1 MRQAASLCD
10 KVDYDIHNVVA
21 YISADY
27 TPIKSL
33 RLYGDL
39 TYTYSKADADN
50 PHFGSPWD
58 KVTLTGGTPDDPH
71 PSYNPL
77 YDPWFVIT
85 YDSDMDDMSDW
96 YDLKMERVD
105 ASVGFDWNFWKNFT
119 VTSRFTYR
127 WYDDEE
133 EYLYEDTDGEAYI
146 MSVGLMWKF

>member
-1 MRQAASLCD
+1 MGQVGSLCD

-27 TPIKSL
+27 NPIRTL

-39 TYTYSKADADN
+39 TYTWSKAEADN
-50 PHFGSPWD
+50 PHFGDPSHVIDWTYPSSLD
-58 KVTLTGGTPDDPH
+58 GGNT
-71 PSYNPL
+71 
-77 YDPWFVIT
+77 PWFVIT
-85 YDSDMDDMSDW
+85 YTSDMNDMSDW

-146 MSVGLMWKF
+146 MNVGLMWKF